1 MSLLI
6 FYLKYMQNI
15 KQKYIQII
23 TVIVL
28 LIAIFLNIFIFWSE
42 DEKVKWNINI
52 NININ
57 PYQSTNFN
65 ELDTWF
71 LYAIEKD
78 TWLKISE
85 IKNLMET
92 NSWKTLWEIFSE
104 KWLKMR

>member
-28 LIAIFLNIFIFWSE
+28 LIATFLNIFIFWSE
-42 DEKVKWNINI
+42 DEKVKW

>member
-6 FYLKYMQNI
+6 FYLKYMKNI
-15 KQKYIQII
+15 KQKYIQLI

-28 LIAIFLNIFIFWSE
+28 LIATFLNIFIFWSE
-42 DEKVKWNINI
+42 DEKLKWNINK
-52 NININ
+52 N
-57 PYQSTNFN
+57 PYHSINFN
-65 ELDTWF
+65 DLDTWF

>member
-28 LIAIFLNIFIFWSE
+28 LIATFLNIFIFWSE
-42 DEKVKWNINI
+42 DEKVKL

>member
-42 DEKVKWNINI
+42 DEKVKWNI

>member
-1 MSLLI
+1 
-6 FYLKYMQNI
+6 MQNI
-15 KQKYIQII
+15 KQKYIQLI

-28 LIAIFLNIFIFWSE
+28 LIATFLNIFIFWSE
-42 DEKVKWNINI
+42 DEKVKWNI